1 MLSHRFFG
9 VTLLAGSLS
18 VPLLVS
24 VHAVEY
30 EVTFDAVWSQATHP
44 ESFPPGPH
52 FSGLIGG
59 THDEG
64 VTFWEGGGIASRGI
78 ESMAETGSKNA
89 LTSEVNTAISAGH
102 AGALISGGGI
112 SRSPGV
118 VTTTFDVDSTYSL
131 VTLVSMIA
139 PSPDWFVGVSG
150 LDLYNGM
157 HWESEIIVP
166 LLPYDAGTD
175 SGVNFTSSNADTK
188 PQEVIGVIEGFPF
201 TNTDPLGTFTF
212 RLRTGDFD
220 GSGVLDAADINLL
233 SAAVREGETDSAFD
247 VNGDGD
253 LDDGDRRYW
262 AEQLKGT
269 SFADTNLDGV
279 VDGSDFNL
287 WNDNN
292 GSRNTLWESGDANGD
307 GNTDDADFVL
317 WQTNAFMGSAGQPS
331 SVPEPLSAAP
341 FVAGVLIYLAISRRR
356 RN

>member
-1 MLSHRFFG
+1 MLNHRFLG
-9 VTLLAGSLS
+9 LTILAGCLS
-18 VPLLVS
+18 VLLIGP
-24 VHAVEY
+24 ARGVEY

-64 VTFWEGGGIASRGI
+64 VTFWEDGGIASRGI
-78 ESMAETGSKNA
+78 ESMAETGSKSA
-89 LTSEVNTAISAGH
+89 LTSEVNAGISAGH
-102 AGALISGGGI
+102 AGALISGEGI

-118 VTTTFDVDSTYSL
+118 VTKTFEVDSTYSL

-150 LDLYNGM
+150 LDVYNGA

-175 SGVNFTSSNADTK
+175 SGVNYTSSNADTN
-188 PQEVIGVIEGFPF
+188 PQEFIGVIDGFPF

-247 VNGDGD
+247 VNGDGV
-253 LDDGDRRYW
+253 LDERDRHYW
-262 AEQLKGT
+262 IEQLKGT

-279 VDGSDFNL
+279 VDGSDFNV

-292 GSRNTLWESGDANGD
+292 GARNTLWESGDSNGD
-307 GNTDDADFVL
+307 GNTDDADFFH
-317 WQTNAFMGSAGQPS
+317 WQANAFMGPTGQPS
-331 SVPEPLSAAP
+331 SVPEPLGATL
-341 FVAGVLIYLAISRRR
+341 LISGALICIVNTSRSCA
-356 RN
+356 